1 VLGKKSAAHRSS
13 EETRRRGYFVFGVP
27 LGFRNLTPAP
37 PPFSSM
43 NSQPPDRTKMHVR
56 GQ

>member
-1 VLGKKSAAHRSS
+1 VVDGLPCPVRWQ
-13 EETRRRGYFVFGVP
+13 GYLVFDAVP

-43 NSQPPDRTKMHVR
+43 NSMPAVSNARRTAR
-56 GQ
+56 S